1 MSEVDGVVP
10 RMAVDQSS
18 FRATKE
24 TQQVQA
30 VTAADGERTVQFN
43 QSDVVALSIWIGFGI
58 DKVRLTG
65 GEPLVRRGIVRL
77 VGMLSEIAAGTPG

>member
-1 MSEVDGVVP
+1 
-10 RMAVDQSS
+10 MAVQQSS

-30 VTAADGERTVQFN
+30 VTGSDGDRTVEFS

-77 VGMLSEIAAGTPG
+77 VGHVE

>member
-1 MSEVDGVVP
+1 
-10 RMAVDQSS
+10 MAVDQSS